1 MKTPPH
7 SVPRAL
13 AVTREPFGR
22 TLDGA
27 PVDLYTL
34 ANPSG
39 IAVSVMTYGAAVQQ
53 LWAPGHDGRRAN
65 VVLGLPTLGD
75 YVAHGGHY
83 LGAIVGR
90 FANRIAQGRFELDG
104 TICQVP
110 QNDGAHSLH
119 GGTQGFDR
127 RVWQAA
133 VAPATRDRVGL
144 ELHYTSPDGEM
155 GYPGTLAVDVTY
167 TLSNDDALRI
177 DYRATTDRPTI
188 VNLTNHTYWN
198 LAGEGSGTIYDHVL
212 TLSAARYTPVD
223 QTLIPT
229 GVVDPVVG
237 TPLDFT
243 TPAPIGARI
252 RDAFPQLAIARGYDH
267 NFVLDRDDSQSL
279 VLAAHVR
286 EPTSGREL
294 AVYTTE
300 PGLQLYSGNFLDG
313 TLAGLSR
320 RLFRQSD
327 GFALETQHFPDSP
340 NHPNFPLTI
349 LRPDEVFTSTT
360 VYHLSVGPR

>member
-1 MKTPPH
+1 M
-7 SVPRAL
+7 
-13 AVTREPFGR
+13 
-22 TLDGA
+22 
-27 PVDLYTL
+27 
-34 ANPSG
+34 
-39 IAVSVMTYGAAVQQ
+39 
-53 LWAPGHDGRRAN
+53 
-65 VVLGLPTLGD
+65 
-75 YVAHGGHY
+75 
-83 LGAIVGR
+83 
-90 FANRIAQGRFELDG
+90 
-104 TICQVP
+104 P

-133 VAPATRDRVGL
+133 LAPGTRDRVGL

-188 VNLTNHTYWN
+188 VNLTNHMYWN

-252 RDAFPQLAIARGYDH
+252 RDAFPQLAIVRGYDH

-286 EPTSGREL
+286 EPGIRARL
-294 AVYTTE
+294 
-300 PGLQLYSGNFLDG
+300 LQG
-313 TLAGLSR
+313 
-320 RLFRQSD
+320 
-327 GFALETQHFPDSP
+327 DSP
-340 NHPNFPLTI
+340 NAIAKEYNVSGRWVSTCVLEYLIREGIPIEPGITRRARSRRRKDAMQTFRGWLELHARHREAMGQARVRVARREAREGLPRDQRTTLSPRERET
-349 LRPDEVFTSTT
+349 LRNTQGYLKGSF
-360 VYHLSVGPR
+360 